1 MFFHI
6 ISLLCNFAAISYAG
20 TASAAD
26 SVCTVQPNG
35 TNGDSAPAIE
45 AAFQQCGYNSDGRGK
60 VVFLNETYTVKSVMN
75 TTYLENV
82 DVDLQ
87 GTLSWDNSNISY
99 WLNNSLPVGY
109 QNQSSAWLF
118 GGKSVNW
125 QGHGYGT
132 LNGNGVVWY
141 NFTHGISNYPKRP
154 HQITIRNTTDSV
166 FEGIRF
172 IQSQMW

>member
-1 MFFHI
+1 MLFTFVT
-6 ISLLCNFAAISYAG
+6 LLGFTAAWSKTG
-20 TASAAD
+20 P
-26 SVCTVQPNG
+26 VCTVQPNG

-45 AAFQQCGYNSDGRGK
+45 AAFQECGHNTGSRGK
-60 VVFLNETYTVKSVMN
+60 VIFLNETYNVATVMN

-82 DVDLQ
+82 DVDLR

-99 WLNNSLPVGY
+99 WLNNSLPMGY

-118 GGKSVNW
+118 GGKNINW

-132 LNGNGVVWY
+132 LNGNGEVWY
-141 NFTHGISNYPKRP
+141 AFVNGASNYPRRP
-154 HQITIRNTTDSV
+154 HQITIRNTTNSV

-172 IQSQMW
+172 IRSQMW